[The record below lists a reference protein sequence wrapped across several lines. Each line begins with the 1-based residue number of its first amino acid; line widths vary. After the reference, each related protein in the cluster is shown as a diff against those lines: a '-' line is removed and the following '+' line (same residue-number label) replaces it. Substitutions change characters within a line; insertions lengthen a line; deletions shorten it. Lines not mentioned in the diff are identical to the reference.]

1 MSDIPTERKRTM
13 NEQMLD
19 NQRLLRR
26 ALQGNALFS
35 GISGVLILAMNRTL
49 VEFLGLSSSAS
60 VTPLG
65 IGLLGYAG
73 WLLGNAR
80 REKIKIVDAWI
91 AVALD
96 MVWVVASYALLFAV
110 RFSCG
115 GKWVVALVAELVL
128 LFAVMQWL
136 GLRRVGRSRQVA

>member
-1 MSDIPTERKRTM
+1 M
-13 NEQMLD
+13 NEQMSD
-19 NQRLLRR
+19 NQKLLRR
-26 ALQGNALFS
+26 ALQGNAMFS

-49 VEFLGLSSSAS
+49 VEFLGLPSSVSLA
-60 VTPLG
+60 PLG

-73 WLLGNAR
+73 WLLWNAR

-110 RFSCG
+110 RFRNG
-115 GKWVVALVAELVL
+115 GKWVVALVAELVF
-128 LFAVMQWL
+128 LFGVLQWF
-136 GLRRVGRSRQVA
+136 GLRRVARSRQVA